1 MAEEERDGQLQD
13 PAPIRL
19 CALWLW
25 GSVLP
30 GPKDRRTGDATH
42 VVKGEQ
48 GWGGGLCGSGKME
61 KCREGRGGAGRSRG
75 GAQPKEQEIGDQDS
89 SGPALSPCQLI
100 QQYQVV
106 LAPEMGEVK
115 AVARIVL
122 VPSKKVSLHFLK
134 RQS

>member
-1 MAEEERDGQLQD
+1 MAEEERDGKLQD

-48 GWGGGLCGSGKME
+48 GLGGRLVWVRQDGEMQGG
-61 KCREGRGGAGRSRG
+61 EGRGREVEGRSP
-75 GAQPKEQEIGDQDS
+75 PKEQEIGDQDS
-89 SGPALSPCQLI
+89 SGPALSSCQLI
-100 QQYQVV
+100 QQYEVV